1 VSGVQFKKGP
11 YFAEAGDFS
20 AAGAVSINYV
30 NVLERPIAVLSAGKD
45 GWGRAL
51 VAASPQIGGGYL
63 LGAVEF
69 MRNDGPWLLP
79 EDYGRINGILRY
91 SRGDT
96 RNGFSA
102 TYLGYSA
109 DWSATDQI
117 PSRAVASGVLP
128 RFGYIDGTDGGTT
141 NRQTGVVDLQRSS
154 EDTST
159 RLTAYLLHHELQLF
173 SNFTYFL
180 DHPEAGDQFEQ
191 YEERL
196 AAGGRLSHRRLGH
209 LFDRHSEFG
218 GGIQVRTDWLHPIGL
233 YRTVARERVSTTRQD
248 TVNQTMIGV
257 YAQAGTEWSPVFRT
271 VAGLRADLYQSD
283 VESSNPSNSGGG
295 VDGIFS
301 PKATAIFGP
310 WAGTEVYVNFGGG
323 YHTND
328 ARGAATRVDPATG
341 EPASP
346 VTPFV
351 RARGAE
357 LGMRTVRVRGLQS
370 TLALWYLGL
379 DSELL
384 FVGDAG
390 TTEPGRRSRR
400 VGIEWANYLRIRPW
414 LTADVDVSFS
424 RARFTDNGGAAPY
437 IPGALDRVVSAGLTT
452 TAAARLSGSVRLR
465 HFGPRPLTENGAVK
479 SRATTVVNA
488 EGGLRFARRARLAL
502 EAFNLFDTDAS
513 DIDYYYTSRLPGEPE
528 GGVDDLHTH
537 PALPRS
543 LRLELQL
550 RF

>member
-1 VSGVQFKKGP
+1 
-11 YFAEAGDFS
+11 
-20 AAGAVSINYV
+20 
-30 NVLERPIAVLSAGKD
+30 
-45 GWGRAL
+45 
-51 VAASPQIGGGYL
+51 
-63 LGAVEF
+63 
-69 MRNDGPWLLP
+69 M
-79 EDYGRINGILRY
+79 
-91 SRGDT
+91 
-96 RNGFSA
+96 
-102 TYLGYSA
+102 
-109 DWSATDQI
+109 
-117 PSRAVASGVLP
+117 
-128 RFGYIDGTDGGTT
+128 
-141 NRQTGVVDLQRSS
+141 
-154 EDTST
+154 
-159 RLTAYLLHHELQLF
+159 
-173 SNFTYFL
+173 
-180 DHPEAGDQFEQ
+180 
-191 YEERL
+191 
-196 AAGGRLSHRRLGH
+196 
-209 LFDRHSEFG
+209 
-218 GGIQVRTDWLHPIGL
+218 
-233 YRTVARERVSTTRQD
+233 
-248 TVNQTMIGV
+248 NQTMIGV

-295 VDGIFS
+295 VAGIFS

-310 WAGTEVYVNFGGG
+310 WAGTEVYVNFGAG

-341 EPASP
+341 EPALP
-346 VTPFV
+346 VTPLV

-400 VGIEWANYLRIRPW
+400 VGIECANYLRIRPW

-424 RARFTDNGGAAPY
+424 RARFTDNDGAAPY

-465 HFGPRPLTENGAVK
+465 HFGPRPLTEDGTVK

-488 EGGLRFARRARLAL
+488 EGGFRFARRARLAL

-513 DIDYYYTSRLPGEPE
+513 DIDYYYTSRLPGSRKAGSTTSIRTRPCREVS
-528 GGVDDLHTH
+528 G
-537 PALPRS
+537 S
-543 LRLELQL
+543 SCS
-550 RF
+550 